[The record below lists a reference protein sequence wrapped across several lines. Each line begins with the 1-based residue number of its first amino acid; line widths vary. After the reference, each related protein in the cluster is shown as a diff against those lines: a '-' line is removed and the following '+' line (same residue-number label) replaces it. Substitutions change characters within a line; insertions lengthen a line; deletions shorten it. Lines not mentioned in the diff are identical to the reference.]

1 MRRTLQHILASAL
14 LVGGLAACDRS
25 HSPTAPTE
33 PTPERPYQITIVQ
46 QGPSALVVRYDSTWT
61 EERARS
67 VANQGLSDAM
77 NLINMQT
84 GTRGLVGIDANVY
97 LQGELPGF
105 KLDTEAPAGLY
116 LPIGGPAN
124 GRDAIFCVNAKTI
137 APQECIA
144 HQLQHRYSD
153 VKNFHYAQGTQQECW
168 PDVLHDDPRINTA
181 SIVAQTLKVT
191 CDQTLDQNIIQYEMS
206 MLDCDTD
213 GTGK

>member
-1 MRRTLQHILASAL
+1 MRKTLQHILASAL
-14 LVGGLAACDRS
+14 LVGGLTACGERG
-25 HSPTAPTE
+25 SPTAP
-33 PTPERPYQITIVQ
+33 PTQTPQRPYQITIVQ

-105 KLDTEAPAGLY
+105 KLDTEAPAGWY
-116 LPIGGPAN
+116 LPLGGPAN
-124 GRDAIFCVNAKTI
+124 GRDAIFCATAKAI
-137 APQECIA
+137 APEVCIK

-153 VKNFHYAQGTQQECW
+153 VKNFHYAQGTQAECW
-168 PDVLHDDPRINTA
+168 PNVLHYNPMINTA
-181 SIVAQTLKVT
+181 GLVAQTLEVT
-191 CDQTLDQNIIQYEMS
+191 CETTRDQNIIEHEVN